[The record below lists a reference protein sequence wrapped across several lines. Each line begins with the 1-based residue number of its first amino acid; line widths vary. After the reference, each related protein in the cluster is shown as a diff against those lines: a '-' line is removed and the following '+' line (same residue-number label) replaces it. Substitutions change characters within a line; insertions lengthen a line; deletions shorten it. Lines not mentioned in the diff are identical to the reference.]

1 MGWEQEGGQG
11 GGKWVDSKLILR
23 AKKDGIRPKC
33 DRRGGNDDPKY
44 LEGQNLPE
52 SKRWQGHVGEG
63 EGSIRSLVLDV
74 LRLRHPCDSPPPA
87 ATWR

>member
-23 AKKDGIRPKC
+23 AKKTGSDPNV
-33 DRRGGNDDPKY
+33 RRGETVISSIWKDRIFLN
-44 LEGQNLPE
+44 Q
-52 SKRWQGHVGEG
+52 KRWQGHVGEG
-63 EGSIRSLVLDV
+63 DGSIRSLVLDV
-74 LRLRHPCDSPPPA
+74 LRLRRTCDSPPPA